1 MEQKKEV
8 KPEMMPKSAKEQ
20 AIQEGRKLLDQNLT
34 TEEKFSS
41 PKPENDNNPKRQRAI
56 AEEKPPS
63 YDLPVPISTPNVKDK
78 NKGRSL

>member
-41 PKPENDNNPKRQRAI
+41 TQ
-56 AEEKPPS
+56 
-63 YDLPVPISTPNVKDK
+63 T
-78 NKGRSL
+78 